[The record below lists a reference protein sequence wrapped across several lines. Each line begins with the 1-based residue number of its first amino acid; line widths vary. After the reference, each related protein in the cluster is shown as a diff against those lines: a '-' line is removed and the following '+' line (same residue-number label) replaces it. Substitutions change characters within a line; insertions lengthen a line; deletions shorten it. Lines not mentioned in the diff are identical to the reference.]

1 MYAALR
7 RSQDIALVFDSS
19 GAQQDFPMIFDGGVG
34 ECGGDDVARLAQER
48 DRVLENASHNKYSNQ
63 KLNHYR

>member
-1 MYAALR
+1 M
-7 RSQDIALVFDSS
+7 VFDSS